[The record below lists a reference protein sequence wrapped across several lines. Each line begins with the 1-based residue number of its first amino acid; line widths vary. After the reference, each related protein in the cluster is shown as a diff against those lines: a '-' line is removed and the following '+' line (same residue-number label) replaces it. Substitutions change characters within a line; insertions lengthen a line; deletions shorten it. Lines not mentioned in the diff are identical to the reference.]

1 MLVPVLCRAWR
12 QGPCRTPACKALHP
26 PFDPT
31 GDWSA
36 AAGSKAVLWPGAPLY
51 KQPSQPS
58 PPSPPPAALPAP
70 LPTPQPLLP
79 PAAPLPL
86 TAPAIESQVPAQT
99 APVIERGWDPF
110 NSPAIPVAAAVAG
123 ELFPRSTLALP
134 GLMLGSAHVLSQ
146 PLLPQPL
153 LPQPTL
159 PQPTLV
165 QPAAPHAIAN
175 DDSDVLDLL
184 EASIWEP
191 ALPAAGKWGDCQ

>member
-1 MLVPVLCRAWR
+1 M
-12 QGPCRTPACKALHP
+12 
-26 PFDPT
+26 
-31 GDWSA
+31 
-36 AAGSKAVLWPGAPLY
+36 LWPGAPLY

-86 TAPAIESQVPAQT
+86 SAPAPVILLLAQT